1 MSVTTTANP
10 LEVVRRFTE
19 ACAAGRPEDGAH
31 LVHPD
36 IRFRALIANGAEQTV
51 EGRDAIIAEY
61 RAFIDHYGWPE
72 PLHQNVEQVGSLYR
86 WSTRWR
92 MTKDGEASLFE
103 WHGYMAV
110 EDGLITRFD
119 EVCTGRQLEA

>member
-1 MSVTTTANP
+1 MSVTATANP
-10 LEVVRRFTE
+10 LEIVRGFTE
-19 ACAAGRPEDGAH
+19 ACAAGKPEDAAH
-31 LVHPD
+31 LVHPH
-36 IRFRALIANGAEQTV
+36 IRFRALIANGNDQQLS
-51 EGRDAIIAEY
+51 GRDALVAEY
-61 RAFIDHYGWPE
+61 RAFIDHYGQPE

-119 EVCTGRQLEA
+119 EVCTGRQPEA